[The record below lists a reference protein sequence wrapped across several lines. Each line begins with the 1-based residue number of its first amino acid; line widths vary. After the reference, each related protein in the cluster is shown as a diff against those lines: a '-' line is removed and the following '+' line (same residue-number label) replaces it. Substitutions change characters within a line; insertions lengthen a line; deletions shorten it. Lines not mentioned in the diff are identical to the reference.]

1 MRKALYANGKEIM
14 MFVDGDK
21 VDSSCFRYAG
31 VDYERDEES
40 RRCYMLVMSTATSG
54 KNAKES
60 AMVKKRISAADYNL
74 NFDLAKHDIEEENGV
89 KLKRSISLRPTD
101 WDAESKRV
109 QEEVQKDLNKL
120 AGSLAVPEAKKEEV
134 EVMEDKAQQLQAELD
149 NVAVVLRGYAAD
161 NFRIYK
167 DAKEQLGEDSH
178 LAIAKK
184 AALDEIT
191 SIMEELGIEWEL
203 KNFYFTF
210 GSAKQFPYGRG
221 QYVVVKA
228 QDIREAARKYKRKYP
243 NPHDDEVLNC
253 ADYYSQQ
260 AWDERIKQ
268 YYGDTEPAEVIE

>member
-1 MRKALYANGKEIM
+1 M
-14 MFVDGDK
+14 
-21 VDSSCFRYAG
+21 
-31 VDYERDEES
+31 
-40 RRCYMLVMSTATSG
+40 
-54 KNAKES
+54 
-60 AMVKKRISAADYNL
+60 
-74 NFDLAKHDIEEENGV
+74 EN
-89 KLKRSISLRPTD
+89 KT
-101 WDAESKRV
+101 
-109 QEEVQKDLNKL
+109 
-120 AGSLAVPEAKKEEV
+120 
-134 EVMEDKAQQLQAELD
+134 QQLQAELD
-149 NVAVVLRGYAAD
+149 NVAAVLRGYAAD

-203 KNFYFTF
+203 KSFYFTC